1 MVTIYFN
8 LLMAI
13 SCKLAMFVYV
23 FFSQYD
29 YIIITTIIIIIIII
43 VIFVLNVIHADT
55 LDWLRFKA
63 KIMCVPFFESLCL

>member
-23 FFSQYD
+23 FFSWYD
-29 YIIITTIIIIIIII
+29 YIIITTIIIII

-55 LDWLRFKA
+55 LD
-63 KIMCVPFFESLCL
+63 